1 MSTALLVIDVQE
13 SFRARDSWSTVSA
26 PDIADRIR
34 PLVEAA
40 RTAGHHVV
48 WVLHIEPGTGDVF
61 DPELGHVRLIDGLK
75 PLDDETVLHKTSHN
89 AFTTTNLGQYLT
101 AHGVTEVVVTGI
113 RTEQCCETT
122 ARLASDLGYQVQFV
136 LDATATMPL
145 ERWDGGGVLTVD
157 EVLQRTASALHGRF
171 ADVVTCEDV
180 LTSWRG

>member
-26 PDIADRIR
+26 PDIADRIQ

-48 WVLHIEPGTGDVF
+48 WVLHSEPGTGDVF

-75 PLDDETVLHKTSHN
+75 PFHHEPVLHKTSHN

-122 ARLASDLGYQVQFV
+122 ARLASDLGYQVKFV

-145 ERWDGGGVLTVD
+145 ERWDGAGTLTVD

-171 ADVVTCEDV
+171 ADVVTREDV
-180 LTSWRG
+180 LASGRQ

>member
-1 MSTALLVIDVQE
+1 MTTALLVIDVQE
-13 SFRARDSWSTVSA
+13 SFRARTESWATTSA
-26 PDIADRIR
+26 PDIADRIQ

-48 WVLHIEPGTGDVF
+48 WVLHSEPGTGDVF

-75 PLDDETVLHKTSHN
+75 PFHHEPVLHKTSHN

-145 ERWDGGGVLTVD
+145 QRWDGTGTLSVE
-157 EVLQRTASALHGRF
+157 EVLERTASALQGRF
-171 ADVVTCEDV
+171 AEVVTREDV
-180 LTSWRG
+180 LASWR